1 MLLGRVFFVR
11 PIAHELRLR
20 QRADAGCGVE
30 PLSEIIRLLNERFGT
45 NFTDKDK
52 VSLKGLEERLAG
64 NPALSASLEANT
76 KENARLTFDHVV
88 KDQLQEMVDTNFEL
102 YKRVTDD
109 GQFARF
115 LLDWLFERMLKG
127 VE

>member
-1 MLLGRVFFVR
+1 M
-11 PIAHELRLR
+11 
-20 QRADAGCGVE
+20 E
-30 PLSEIIRLLNERFGT
+30 PLSAIIQALNERFGT

-52 VSLKGLEERLAG
+52 VSLKGLEERLVG
-64 NPALSASLEANT
+64 NEALSASLKANT
-76 KENARLTFDHVV
+76 KENARLTFNHVV
-88 KDQLQEMVDTNFEL
+88 KDQLQEMVDSNFEL

-109 GQFARF
+109 AQFSKY